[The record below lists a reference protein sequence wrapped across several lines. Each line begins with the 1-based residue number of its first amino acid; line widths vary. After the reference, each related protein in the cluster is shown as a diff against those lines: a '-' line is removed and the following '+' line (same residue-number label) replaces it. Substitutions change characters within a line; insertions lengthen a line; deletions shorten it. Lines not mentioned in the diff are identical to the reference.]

1 MVRKSITKRWIF
13 NNFGLVFLI
22 LIVIEMAFIYAIQ
35 NYYYSSAKQ
44 YLLSKINAVT
54 STLSIHAQDSSAN
67 FNAEIRTTLENFNE
81 KDKIELM
88 AINSKGRIV
97 ITSSGFSPDEDV
109 SMPDYDEIV
118 SGGKNGYWVGK
129 LPRGEKIM
137 AVSVPISSINSE
149 YSAIRMVVSLTA
161 IDSAV
166 SNYIFVVSGICIMI
180 LLIMLFT
187 GFFFIG
193 SILKPIQQIS
203 NITKKYAMGDFS
215 VRIQNNSQDEIGD
228 LCTSINYMADELSN
242 TEAMKNEFIS
252 SVSHELRTPLTAIK
266 GWAET
271 MSYDECPD
279 SDTMKKGINVIMN
292 ETERL
297 SQMVEELLDFSRMQN
312 GHFTLQSATMD
323 ILAELGDAVLIYS
336 DKAKR
341 ENIKIIYDEPD
352 MLPFVFGDKN
362 RIRQVF
368 INIIDNAIKYSSA
381 GDTVTVTAKSKGDKI
396 IITVADTGCGIKES
410 DLPKVKTK
418 FFKANHTRRG
428 SGIGLAVADEII
440 TMHKGTLEV
449 RSKENVGTTV
459 IITLPSESRFKSEK
473 GKSNEQTK

>member
-1 MVRKSITKRWIF
+1 MAKKSITKRWIF
-13 NNFGLVFLI
+13 NNLGLVFLA
-22 LIVIEMAFIYAIQ
+22 LIVIEMTFIYAIQ
-35 NYYYSSAKQ
+35 NYYYSSARQ
-44 YLLSKINAVT
+44 YLISKINAVT
-54 STLSIHAQDSSAN
+54 SILSIYSQDSSAN
-67 FNAEIRTTLENFNE
+67 FNTEIRTTLENFNE

-97 ITSSGFSPDEDV
+97 ITSSGFSPDETV
-109 SMPDYDEIV
+109 SMPDYDELIAE
-118 SGGKNGYWVGK
+118 GKMGYWVGK

-166 SNYIFVVSGICIMI
+166 SNYIFAVSGICIMI
-180 LLIMLFT
+180 VLIMLFT

-203 NITKKYAMGDFS
+203 AITKKFAMGDFS
-215 VRIQNNSQDEIGD
+215 VRIKNNNQDEIGE
-228 LCTSINYMADELSN
+228 LCTSINYMANELAN

-271 MSYDECPD
+271 MSYDD
-279 SDTMKKGINVIMN
+279 STSSDTMKKGINVIMN

-368 INIIDNAIKYSSA
+368 INIIDNAIKYSSS
-381 GDTVTVTAKSKGDKI
+381 GDTVTINAKSKNDI
-396 IITVADTGCGIKES
+396 ICITVSDTGCGIKES
-410 DLPKVKTK
+410 DLPRVKTK

-449 RSKENVGTTV
+449 RSKENFGTTV
-459 IITLPSESRFKSEK
+459 VITLPSENKLKSEK
-473 GKSNEQTK
+473 GKFNE